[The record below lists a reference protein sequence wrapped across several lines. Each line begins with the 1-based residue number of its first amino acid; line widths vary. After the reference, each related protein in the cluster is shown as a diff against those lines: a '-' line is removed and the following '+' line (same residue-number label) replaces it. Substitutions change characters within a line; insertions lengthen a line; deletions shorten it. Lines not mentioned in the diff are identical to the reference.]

1 MLPDN
6 PREAGAE
13 QQATALAERLPGA
26 ACSGSSA
33 EASTGTGPPLTRRA
47 RHRAA
52 AHAQPDR
59 SAAAAPAYDVRTRQ
73 PGQKFLA
80 REGRRRLEVGRTG
93 GLRSDASG
101 FSMRRP
107 LSGPLSG
114 SWSRSRSCGPARR
127 QDFGMPERRPAA
139 WRKPAYPCPPPGRS
153 PVRPRGRTATMP
165 HVIALGSVCD
175 VRAPNIVM
183 RDGGNRS
190 RVAKSAGK
198 GSVIPDSDH

>member
-1 MLPDN
+1 VRSSRP
-6 PREAGAE
+6 PRWPSGC
-13 QQATALAERLPGA
+13 QGQ

-33 EASTGTGPPLTRRA
+33 EASTGTGPSLTRRA

-80 REGRRRLEVGRTG
+80 REGRRRPEAGRTG

-114 SWSRSRSCGPARR
+114 SSSRSRSCGPARR
-127 QDFGMPERRPAA
+127 QDFGCQSGGLRRGGSRLILPA
-139 WRKPAYPCPPPGRS
+139 PGLS
-153 PVRPRGRTATMP
+153 PVHPRGRAATMP
-165 HVIALGSVCD
+165 HVIALGSVCE
-175 VRAPNIVM
+175 RQSTRH
-183 RDGGNRS
+183 RDARRRGNRS

-198 GSVIPDSDH
+198 GNVIPDSDH